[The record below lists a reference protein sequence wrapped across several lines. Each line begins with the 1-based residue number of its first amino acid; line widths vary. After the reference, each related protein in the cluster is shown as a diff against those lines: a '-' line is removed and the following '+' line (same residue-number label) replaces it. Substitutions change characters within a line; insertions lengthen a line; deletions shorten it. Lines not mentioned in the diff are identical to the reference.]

1 MEVESLEKD
10 RNSDKISL
18 RLSLNM
24 LIIRVTEQEE
34 INILL

>member
-10 RNSDKISL
+10 RNSDKIFL